1 MRFVRAPSD
10 EELKELKR
18 MTRQEVGRVAMRA
31 HMVLLSARGYT
42 VSEIVEIY
50 NSSNVSVYKWLDR
63 FDAQG
68 PAGLYDQPRSG
79 RPPKVDA
86 EVKQAIEATLSK
98 PPTSQDYNFTIWT
111 TPLLRNHIERELG
124 VALCCDTIRRTLR
137 DLNFRWRRPRW
148 AIQRKDPQAAQR
160 MLTIAKTIWNAE
172 PGTRFLV
179 EDETKFTTL
188 PPLRRMW
195 MQKGHQL
202 RIPTPEQNERFY
214 SYATLD
220 LEKGEWFDC
229 FFEKA
234 NSDSTLS
241 FLERLLKAYPKTP
254 IVLIW
259 DQAKYHVSLKVQEW
273 IDQQKRLTVL
283 LLPKYA
289 PQLNPVEHIWRV
301 VKHRIAANLTRAVDA
316 IKAAY
321 RAFFNEQC
329 PQALL
334 QSAGLAL

>member
-1 MRFVRAPSD
+1 
-10 EELKELKR
+10 
-18 MTRQEVGRVAMRA
+18 
-31 HMVLLSARGYT
+31 

-86 EVKQAIEATLSK
+86 EVKQAMEETLSK
-98 PPTSQDYNFTIWT
+98 PPTSQGYNFTIWT
-111 TPLLRNHIERELG
+111 TPLLRKHIEKELG
-124 VALCCDTIRRTLR
+124 VALCCDTIRRTLH

-148 AIQRKDPQAAQR
+148 AVQRKDPQAAQR

-172 PGTRFLV
+172 PGTLFLV
-179 EDETKFTTL
+179 EDETRFTTL

-220 LEKGEWFDC
+220 LENGDWFDC

-241 FLERLLKAYPKTP
+241 FLKRLLKAYPQNP
-254 IVLIW
+254 ILLIW
-259 DQAKYHVSLKVQEW
+259 DQAKYHVSLKVQKW
-273 IDQQKRLTVL
+273 IDQQERLTVL
-283 LLPKYA
+283 LLPNMR
-289 PQLNPVEHIWRV
+289 PNSILSNISGVSSNRE
-301 VKHRIAANLTRAVDA
+301 
-316 IKAAY
+316 
-321 RAFFNEQC
+321 
-329 PQALL
+329 
-334 QSAGLAL
+334 